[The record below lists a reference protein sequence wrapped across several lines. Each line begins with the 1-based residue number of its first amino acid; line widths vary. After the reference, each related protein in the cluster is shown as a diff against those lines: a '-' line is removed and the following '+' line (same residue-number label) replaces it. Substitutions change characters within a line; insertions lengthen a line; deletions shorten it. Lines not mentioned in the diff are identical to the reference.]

1 MSEILELF
9 SSVLSAIVSIFK
21 IAKMALELKKLP

>member
-9 SSVLSAIVSIFK
+9 SSVLSAIVNMFK
-21 IAKMALELKKLP
+21 IAKMALELKE